1 MLDYYGSTDWQL
13 EDIKRDLFN
22 IPKYKQYSKKYI
34 IELINYLHIRR
45 FILDTYSYSG
55 WGIFNKQIIIKKM
68 DEYIALDTINCK
80 KKVALMLQ
88 LTNSK
93 YFPYEPVLFK
103 IICDQLKVKLIR

>member
-1 MLDYYGSTDWQL
+1 MKYIL
-13 EDIKRDLFN
+13 ICLFN

-80 KKVALMLQ
+80 KKSSFNA
-88 LTNSK
+88 TINK
-93 YFPYEPVLFK
+93 F
-103 IICDQLKVKLIR
+103 